1 MCKTL
6 PVDDFAWAHPE
17 DYTEDLLKIYD
28 ENGDYDA
35 ILEVDTHYPKPL
47 SNEHRDLAFLPER
60 RKINGVE
67 KLVTTLK
74 DKHQL
79 YTKDIYRHLSY

>member
-6 PVDDFAWAHPE
+6 PVDDFAWVHPE
-17 DYTEDLLKIYD
+17 DYTEELIKIYD
-28 ENGDYDA
+28 ENGDYGA
-35 ILEVDTHYPKPL
+35 ILEEDTHYPKAL

-60 RKINGVE
+60 RKINGVG
-67 KLVTTLK
+67 KLVTTLE

-79 YTKDIYRHLSY
+79 YIKDIYRHLLY